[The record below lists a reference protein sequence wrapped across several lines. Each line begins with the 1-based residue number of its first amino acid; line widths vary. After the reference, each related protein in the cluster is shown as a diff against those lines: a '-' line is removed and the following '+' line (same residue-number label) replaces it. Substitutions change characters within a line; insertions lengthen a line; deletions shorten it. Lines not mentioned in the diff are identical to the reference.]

1 MSDAPVSTVQSEAEE
16 RRSFN
21 HTYRWIFLAVGITA
35 AVSLAMVTLPL
46 VSSIVLGTVTPSI
59 TIFFWLIF
67 LELLLVGYLAPALP
81 GRSTSFTGSTFLAIT
96 VLNGLIFSFV
106 LAYAGGSIGE
116 TYLFTFY
123 DGLAGRGWLW
133 RHIGAT
139 IEVVLYGFVFAVVL
153 GVPLGIGFGS
163 TRHWRQ
169 VWHPAIQSTYGVS
182 KTMLYPVFIVLF
194 GIGIVS
200 RIAIAFS
207 HAVVPLMIGAMTGL
221 GTAKATQMDASGA
234 PALAASVRIGLSLS
248 VIGVVLSE
256 MYVSTEGLGFL
267 LMVSVTARGG
277 ANRMLAVILL
287 LFLVLLLVNVG
298 LWALEKR
305 LRARTAPDDIER
317 QNP

>member
-1 MSDAPVSTVQSEAEE
+1 MIDTPVQIVQPQAEE
-16 RRSFN
+16 RQFIN
-21 HTYRWIFLAVGITA
+21 HAHRWMFLAVAITA

-59 TIFFWLIF
+59 TIFLWLIF

-81 GRSTSFTGSTFLAIT
+81 GRSTFSTGSTFLAIA

-106 LAYAGGSIGE
+106 LAYAEGSIDK

-123 DGLAGRGWLW
+123 DGLADRGWLW

-139 IEVVLYGFVFAVVL
+139 LEAVLYGFVFALVV
-153 GVPLGIGFGS
+153 GVPLGILLGS

-182 KTMLYPVFIVLF
+182 KTMLYPIFAVLF

-234 PALAASVRIGLSLS
+234 PALAAGVRTGLSLS
-248 VIGVVLSE
+248 
-256 MYVSTEGLGFL
+256 
-267 LMVSVTARGG
+267 
-277 ANRMLAVILL
+277 
-287 LFLVLLLVNVG
+287 
-298 LWALEKR
+298 
-305 LRARTAPDDIER
+305 
-317 QNP
+317 

>member
-1 MSDAPVSTVQSEAEE
+1 MSDAPVSILQSQAEK
-16 RRSFN
+16 RQSIN
-21 HTYRWIFLAVGITA
+21 PAHRWIFLAVAITA
-35 AVSLAMVTLPL
+35 AVALTMVTLPL
-46 VSSIVLGTVTPSI
+46 VSSIVLKTITPSI
-59 TIFFWLIF
+59 TIFLWLIF
-67 LELLLVGYLAPALP
+67 LELLLVGYLAAVLP
-81 GRSTSFTGSTFLAIT
+81 GRSTSSAGPPFLAIT
-96 VLNGLIFSFV
+96 VLNGLIFPFV
-106 LAYAGGSIGE
+106 LTYAGGSISE

-123 DGLAGRGWLW
+123 DGLAGGGWLW
-133 RHIGAT
+133 RHISAT
-139 IEVVLYGFVFAVVL
+139 LSVVLYGFVFALVVGL
-153 GVPLGIGFGS
+153 PLGILLGS

-182 KTMLYPVFIVLF
+182 KTMLYPIFIVLF

-234 PALAASVRIGLSLS
+234 PAFITAVRTGLSMA

-267 LMVSVTARGG
+267 LMVSATARGG

-287 LFLVLLLVNVG
+287 LFIVLLLVNVG
-298 LWALEKR
+298 LWALAKR
-305 LRARTAPDDIER
+305 LRARRSLSTP
-317 QNP
+317 

>member
-1 MSDAPVSTVQSEAEE
+1 MTNAPVSIAQSQGEE
-16 RRSFN
+16 RRSSN
-21 HTYRWIFLAVGITA
+21 HIYLWIFLPVGITA
-35 AVSLAMVTLPL
+35 AASLAMVTLPL
-46 VSSIVLGTVTPSI
+46 VSSIVRETVTPSI
-59 TIFFWLIF
+59 TIFLWLIF
-67 LELLLVGYLAPALP
+67 LELLLVGYLAQALP
-81 GRSTSFTGSTFLAIT
+81 GRSTFATGSTFLAIA
-96 VLNGLIFSFV
+96 VLNGLTFSFI
-106 LAYAGGSIGE
+106 LAYAEGSIDK

-139 IEVVLYGFVFAVVL
+139 LSVVLYGFVFALVV
-153 GVPLGIGFGS
+153 GVPLGIVFGS
-163 TRHWRQ
+163 TRHCQ

-182 KTMLYPVFIVLF
+182 KTMLYPIFILLF
-194 GIGIVS
+194 GIGSVS

-207 HAVVPLMIGAMTGL
+207 HAVVPLMIGAMTSL
-221 GTAKATQMDASGA
+221 GTAMPAQMDASGA
-234 PALAASVRIGLSLS
+234 PALTTAVRTALSLS

-267 LMVSVTARGG
+267 LMVSANARGG

-287 LFLVLLLVNVG
+287 LFLMLLLVNVG

-305 LRARTAPDDIER
+305 LRARAEPDDIER